1 MKSKIPHAPPSL
13 LLRDKWLQVGVDTD
27 ILYVNIK
34 NIYIHTINTLFYT
47 SKVILD
53 TLFCFL

>member
-13 LLRDKWLQVGVDTD
+13 LLTDKWLQVGVDTD

-34 NIYIHTINTLFYT
+34 IYIYT
-47 SKVILD
+47 HNKHFILHK
-53 TLFCFL
+53 